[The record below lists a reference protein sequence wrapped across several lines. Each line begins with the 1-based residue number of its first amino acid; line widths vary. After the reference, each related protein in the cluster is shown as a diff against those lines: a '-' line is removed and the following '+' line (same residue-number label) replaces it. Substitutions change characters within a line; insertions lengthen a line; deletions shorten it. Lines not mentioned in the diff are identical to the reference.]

1 MLTGRKL
8 LLADDSVTIQKV
20 VDLTFGDEGM
30 QVTTV
35 SDGEQ
40 ALAKLE
46 EINPDIV
53 LADIHMPKL
62 GGYEVCELIK
72 NDERF
77 RHLPVMLLVG
87 SFEPFDEEEARRV
100 GADAYLTKP
109 FQSIRQLVN
118 KVSSLLGGSAPEEE
132 AATQK
137 LPSLAETG
145 ERPAHEAGAVEDVM
159 SAEEL
164 EVVTANTAPLPPQ
177 PHSEAH
183 EEEAETI
190 RATAETMPQS
200 QHDDARQPFSLEESH
215 APAYAPAGAG
225 PGLSFGARTDDALL
239 DLGEIEPAY
248 SASREDDFILDLQDE
263 AFYRK
268 PQPLVAKEVEEIAAP
283 AENEDVLLPV
293 RLEEEMTEASP
304 RAEEFT
310 EAQFAGEEQRAEFAP
325 TEEAFQPPQ
334 ALESPHVSAE
344 PLMFEED
351 SAYETGPLTQD
362 ASTSPL
368 MQDAPTGAGE
378 MSGAQEATPAATA
391 QAGQISL
398 DQLSPEVIDAIAR
411 RAVEHLSERVVQE
424 IAWEVVPQL
433 AELLIKRRLEEEKS
447 QPR

>member
-1 MLTGRKL
+1 MNLLTGRKL

-62 GGYEVCELIK
+62 GGYEVCERIK
-72 NDERF
+72 QDERF

-100 GADAYLTKP
+100 GADDHLTKP

-118 KVSSLLGGSAPEEE
+118 KVSSLLGGGVPEED
-132 AATQK
+132 AATQR
-137 LPSLAETG
+137 LPSLAETEEKHAG
-145 ERPAHEAGAVEDVM
+145 EARPFEDVM
-159 SAEEL
+159 SAQAL
-164 EVVTANTAPLPPQ
+164 EVATANTAPLPPQ
-177 PHSEAH
+177 PHSEMQ
-183 EEEAETI
+183 EEEALETSQ
-190 RATAETMPQS
+190 AHAGTMPQ
-200 QHDDARQPFSLEESH
+200 DDEASQPFSLEESR

-225 PGLSFGARTDDALL
+225 PQLNFGARTDDALL
-239 DLGEIEPAY
+239 DLGDIEPAY
-248 SASREDDFILDLQDE
+248 SASREDEFILDLQDE

-268 PQPLVAKEVEEIAAP
+268 PQPVASEVEEMAAP
-283 AENEDVLLPV
+283 SETEDALLPV
-293 RLEEEMTEASP
+293 ELEEEMTQASP

-310 EAQFAGEEQRAEFAP
+310 EAQFTGEEQRAEFAP
-325 TEEAFQPPQ
+325 HEETFAPTEETLHQ
-334 ALESPHVSAE
+334 AHVSAA
-344 PLMFEED
+344 PLTFAQESTAE
-351 SAYETGPLTQD
+351 AGPLTQN
-362 ASTSPL
+362 A
-368 MQDAPTGAGE
+368 ATGAGE
-378 MSGAQEATPAATA
+378 MSAVREAPHAATA
-391 QAGQISL
+391 QGGQISL

-433 AELLIKRRLEEEKS
+433 AELLIKRRLEEERTQAK
-447 QPR
+447 

>member
-62 GGYEVCELIK
+62 GGYDVCERIK
-72 NDERF
+72 HDERF

-100 GADAYLTKP
+100 GADDHLTKP

-118 KVSSLLGGSAPEEE
+118 KVSSLLGGGAPEEE
-132 AATQK
+132 AATQR
-137 LPSLAETG
+137 LPSLVETE
-145 ERPAHEAGAVEDVM
+145 ERPAQEARAVEHVM
-159 SAEEL
+159 NAEAL
-164 EVVTANTAPLPPQ
+164 EVATANTAPLPPQ
-177 PHSEAH
+177 PHSEAQAA
-183 EEEAETI
+183 EAETI
-190 RATAETMPQS
+190 QAHAETMPQA
-200 QHDDARQPFSLEESH
+200 QEDEAPQPFSLEESH

-225 PGLSFGARTDDALL
+225 PQMNFGARTDDALL

-263 AFYRK
+263 AFYS
-268 PQPLVAKEVEEIAAP
+268 QPHTLVTDEVEEAVAP
-283 AENEDVLLPV
+283 AESEDTLLPV
-293 RLEEEMTEASP
+293 QLEEEMTEASP

-325 TEEAFQPPQ
+325 TEEAFEPSQT
-334 ALESPHVSAE
+334 LEPPHVSAE
-344 PLMFEED
+344 PLTFDEG
-351 SAYETGPLTQD
+351 STYESGPLTQD
-362 ASTSPL
+362 AST
-368 MQDAPTGAGE
+368 GASE
-378 MSGAQEATPAATA
+378 MFVAQEAPPAPAATA
-391 QAGQISL
+391 QAGQIGL

>member
-1 MLTGRKL
+1 MILLTGRKL

-62 GGYEVCELIK
+62 NGYEVCERIK
-72 NDERF
+72 RDERF

-100 GADAYLTKP
+100 GADDHLTKP

-118 KVSSLLGGSAPEEE
+118 KVGSLLGGGPAEEE

-137 LPSLAETG
+137 LPSLAETE
-145 ERPAHEAGAVEDVM
+145 ERHAHQAKATGDVM

-164 EVVTANTAPLPPQ
+164 EVLTANTIPLM
-177 PHSEAH
+177 PHLQSEARQ
-183 EEEAETI
+183 EEAESI
-190 RATAETMPQS
+190 EAYEKTMPQAQPEEERDS
-200 QHDDARQPFSLEESH
+200 QPFSLEESH
-215 APAYAPAGAG
+215 AHAYAPSGAG
-225 PGLSFGARTDDALL
+225 PQLNFNARTEDALL

-248 SASREDDFILDLQDE
+248 SAPVEDDFILDLQDE
-263 AFYRK
+263 AFYKR
-268 PQPLVAKEVEEIAAP
+268 PQPLVASEVEEMAAP
-283 AENEDVLLPV
+283 AGTEDAESPV

-304 RAEEFT
+304 RAVEFT
-310 EAQFAGEEQRAEFAP
+310 EAQFAGEEQRAQFAP
-325 TEEAFQPPQ
+325 TDE
-334 ALESPHVSAE
+334 ALEPPPALEQSHVSAE
-344 PLMFEED
+344 PAMFEED
-351 SAYETGPLTQD
+351 RASEAGPLIHES
-362 ASTSPL
+362 ST
-368 MQDAPTGAGE
+368 AAGD
-378 MSGAQEATPAATA
+378 MYGAQEATHAPAATA
-391 QAGQISL
+391 QRGQIGL

-433 AELLIKRRLEEEKS
+433 AELLIKRRLEEERTQAK
-447 QPR
+447 

>member
-1 MLTGRKL
+1 
-8 LLADDSVTIQKV
+8 
-20 VDLTFGDEGM
+20 M

-62 GGYEVCELIK
+62 GGYQVCERIK
-72 NDERF
+72 HDERF

-100 GADAYLTKP
+100 GADDHLTKP

-118 KVSSLLGGSAPEEE
+118 KVSTLLGGGVHEEE

-137 LPSLAETG
+137 LPSLAET
-145 ERPAHEAGAVEDVM
+145 EEKHAHEQRPAEEVMTPEA
-159 SAEEL
+159 L
-164 EVVTANTAPLPPQ
+164 EMATANTAPLSPQ
-177 PHSEAH
+177 LH
-183 EEEAETI
+183 AEI
-190 RATAETMPQS
+190 MS
-200 QHDDARQPFSLEESH
+200 QAQDDDEARQPFTPEESR
-215 APAYAPAGAG
+215 APEYAPAVAG
-225 PGLSFGARTDDALL
+225 TQLNFGARTDDALL

-248 SASREDDFILDLQDE
+248 SASRDDDFILDLEDE
-263 AFYRK
+263 AFYKK
-268 PQPLVAKEVEEIAAP
+268 PQSLAASEVEEMSAP
-283 AENEDVLLPV
+283 AETEDALLPV
-293 RLEEEMTEASP
+293 QLEEEMTEASP

-325 TEEAFQPPQ
+325 TEETF
-334 ALESPHVSAE
+334 
-344 PLMFEED
+344 
-351 SAYETGPLTQD
+351 
-362 ASTSPL
+362 
-368 MQDAPTGAGE
+368 APTGAGE
-378 MSGAQEATPAATA
+378 MHAAQEASHAPNATA
-391 QAGQISL
+391 QGGQIGL